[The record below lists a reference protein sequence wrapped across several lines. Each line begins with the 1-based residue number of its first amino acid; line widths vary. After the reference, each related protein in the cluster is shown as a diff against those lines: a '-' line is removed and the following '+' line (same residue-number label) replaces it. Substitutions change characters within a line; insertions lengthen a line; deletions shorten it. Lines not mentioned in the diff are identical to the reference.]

1 MIKTVILFAVDVRI
15 IVDDIYLIAMPWK
28 QFRNIRKRI
37 NKRRGCKMPEN
48 IANDT
53 YLSRM

>member
-1 MIKTVILFAVDVRI
+1 MTDG
-15 IVDDIYLIAMPWK
+15 IYLIAKTWNLSK
-28 QFRNIRKRI
+28 NIRKRI
-37 NKRRGCKMPEN
+37 DKRRGCKMPKN

>member
-1 MIKTVILFAVDVRI
+1 MI
-15 IVDDIYLIAMPWK
+15 DDIYLIAKTWK
-28 QFRNIRKRI
+28 QSNNIRKRI
-37 NKRRGCKMPEN
+37 DKRRGCKMPKN

>member
-1 MIKTVILFAVDVRI
+1 MN
-15 IVDDIYLIAMPWK
+15 DIYLIAKTWK
-28 QFRNIRKRI
+28 QAKGIRKLI
-37 NKRRGCKMPEN
+37 DKRRGCNMPKN

>member
-1 MIKTVILFAVDVRI
+1 MT
-15 IVDDIYLIAMPWK
+15 DDIYLIAKTWEQSNNTM
-28 QFRNIRKRI
+28 KRI